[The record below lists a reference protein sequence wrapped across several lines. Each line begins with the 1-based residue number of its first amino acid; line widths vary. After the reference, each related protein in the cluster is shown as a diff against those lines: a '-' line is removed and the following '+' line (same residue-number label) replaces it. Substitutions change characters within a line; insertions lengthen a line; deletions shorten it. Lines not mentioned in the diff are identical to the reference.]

1 MLLTGELNKKIEFA
15 RELYN
20 IKSLNEKFEDEE
32 YNKLRKNKLNK
43 LLENTLNDKKSIP
56 PKQAL

>member
-1 MLLTGELNKKIEFA
+1 MLLTGELNQKIEFA

-43 LLENTLNDKKSIP
+43 LLEKTLNDKKPIS
-56 PKQAL
+56 PK